1 MTQNSNLKRRVRAR
15 AAKTGES
22 YTTALMH
29 VRPERPER
37 IVTESA
43 PRVLTIETH
52 SLLKNDIR
60 ITDEAGELLYTASWR
75 PGFPTA
81 VWTLK
86 NKGRD
91 VATLRRKALAPLR
104 ASVVKFGDHE
114 FTLRKKPAIARAT
127 EICGGPFD
135 GAILDG
141 SLSGMDFRLQHRG
154 VLIADA
160 KAKLLSMKNRHSVRL
175 HATDDPVAEI
185 VTALMMVDLLIQK
198 HEEF

>member
-29 VRPERPER
+29 VRPEPPER
-37 IVTESA
+37 IATDST

-52 SLLKNDIR
+52 SLLKNDLR

-86 NKGRD
+86 NRGRV

-104 ASVVKFGDHE
+104 TSVVKFGDHE
-114 FTLRKKPAIARAT
+114 FTLRKKLAIARTT
-127 EICGGPFD
+127 EIRGGPFD
-135 GAILDG
+135 GAMLFG
-141 SLSGMDFRLQHRG
+141 TLTGMDFQLQHRG

-160 KAKLLSMKNRHSVRL
+160 TAKLLSMKDRHSVRL

-185 VTALMMVDLLIQK
+185 MTALMMVDLLIQK